1 MDLQPIDHG
10 LAKANPWGLTA
21 RQCFVLRHLCM
32 YGTSKRAALETGL
45 SFKSVDAHLSVTRKK
60 MGYRGS
66 DLRYFVDWIWWLHS
80 HNDEMTNIL
89 KPNKGK
95 P

>member
-1 MDLQPIDHG
+1 MDIQPIDHG

-32 YGTSKRAALETGL
+32 YGTSKRVALESGL

-66 DLRYFVDWIWWLHS
+66 DLRYFVDWVGWLHTHRDQLS
-80 HNDEMTNIL
+80 NVL
-89 KPNKGK
+89 GVK
-95 P
+95 